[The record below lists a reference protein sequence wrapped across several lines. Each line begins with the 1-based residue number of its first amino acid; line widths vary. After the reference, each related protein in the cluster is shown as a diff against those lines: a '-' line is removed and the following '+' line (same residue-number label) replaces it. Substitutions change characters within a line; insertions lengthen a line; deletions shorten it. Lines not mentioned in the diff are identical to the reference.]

1 VAERPRPRPIP
12 VAPTGEAPVT
22 RTRDGATVTMGTRT
36 TIATAAVFL
45 GAMLVV
51 LGLWQTV
58 DVEACAASDLDL
70 AHCQA
75 ALDG

>member
-1 VAERPRPRPIP
+1 
-12 VAPTGEAPVT
+12 VT
-22 RTRDGATVTMGTRT
+22 TTRRT
-36 TIATAAVFL
+36 TITTASVFL

-75 ALDG
+75 ALDR